1 MTATWASPLGRV
13 IAYFGQFR
21 GFNRD
26 VKLVLLSGCFASVV
40 VGLSSIIQP
49 LYLSS
54 LGYDSA
60 EVGALIGVSA
70 LTSVLALFPAGVI
83 ADRYG
88 RRNILVFSMIA
99 YALAFALLAV
109 YSDTLPLL
117 IASALIGVSWGT
129 YIGPSNALL
138 TDRSALRERTYV
150 FSLYSFVGAF
160 SIIAGSLL
168 AGATSPLASALHQNI
183 QATYRTM
190 FWIGALIAL
199 ASIPFII
206 IIREPPTLKHESILT
221 IRSWRLVGSL
231 SIVSG
236 LMGFGAGSFIPL
248 LPLYLHSRFIAT
260 EAQIGIVF
268 AVSNTAIGVT
278 NILAPRL
285 CEDIGQVLS
294 ITLTSGLSIIPLVLM
309 PASGTLY
316 AMSLLYV
323 VRTGLM
329 NMSSPIMNAYTMSMI
344 NRDERASASGVI
356 TMAWNGANAAGTA
369 VSGILMSIYLDS
381 PLYVG
386 AAFYALST
394 FVFYAFFRNREPSK
408 E

>member
-1 MTATWASPLGRV
+1 MTATQASSLGRLMG
-13 IAYFGQFR
+13 YFGQFR

-49 LYLSS
+49 LYLSA

-99 YALAFALLAV
+99 YALAFTLLAI
-109 YSDTLPLL
+109 YSDVLPLL
-117 IASALIGVSWGT
+117 VASALIGVSWGT

-150 FSLYSFVGAF
+150 FSLYSFLGAF

-183 QATYRTM
+183 QATYRTL
-190 FWIGALIAL
+190 FWIGALITL
-199 ASIPFII
+199 ASLPFIM

-231 SIVSG
+231 SIVNG
-236 LMGFGAGSFIPL
+236 LIGFGAGSFVPL
-248 LPLYLHSRFIAT
+248 LPLYLQSKFMAT
-260 EAQIGIVF
+260 E
-268 AVSNTAIGVT
+268 S
-278 NILAPRL
+278 
-285 CEDIGQVLS
+285 
-294 ITLTSGLSIIPLVLM
+294 
-309 PASGTLY
+309 
-316 AMSLLYV
+316 
-323 VRTGLM
+323 
-329 NMSSPIMNAYTMSMI
+329 
-344 NRDERASASGVI
+344 
-356 TMAWNGANAAGTA
+356 
-369 VSGILMSIYLDS
+369 
-381 PLYVG
+381 
-386 AAFYALST
+386 
-394 FVFYAFFRNREPSK
+394 
-408 E
+408 